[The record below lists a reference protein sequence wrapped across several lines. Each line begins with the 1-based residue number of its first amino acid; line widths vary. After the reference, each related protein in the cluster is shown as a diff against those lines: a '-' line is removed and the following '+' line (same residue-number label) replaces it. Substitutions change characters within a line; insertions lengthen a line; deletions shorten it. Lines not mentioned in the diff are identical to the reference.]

1 MRAVGIDPSAPHE
14 RRKQDVRWQMLND
27 RCPDLCSIR
36 DDGIL
41 DVSVGALIRP
51 DTTSADEVVDAVLE
65 IPVTIVCDESN
76 SGRLL
81 ALLNTRVMCGDEP
94 AAVRSVQALYHMF
107 WSLDSAYSYPYAV
120 ADGVTRSI
128 RRRRQFG
135 RTLSDPRLAPELRRM
150 ADEVEQRLRKPWGFP
165 LAPLLVSARLEGSDF
180 LRHAGIR
187 LPGIYDS
194 WFGMLVLSRAG
205 REAYFSGY
213 LQWYEGA

>member
-65 IPVTIVCDESN
+65 IPVTVVCDESN

-150 ADEVEQRLRKPWGFP
+150 ADEVEQRLRKP
-165 LAPLLVSARLEGSDF
+165 
-180 LRHAGIR
+180 
-187 LPGIYDS
+187 
-194 WFGMLVLSRAG
+194 
-205 REAYFSGY
+205 
-213 LQWYEGA
+213 